1 MKTSNLLTLTAST
14 IALFLFSSCDL
25 KSVSES
31 IDQNQLRP
39 DDSVSVSQGNTKELE
54 QHINALIA
62 SFSSNDNKWI
72 EQMPAYIQ
80 AVADIHSR
88 MPSAKWADAENEL
101 RSNAIQNAKQ
111 SRGQIGSNASD
122 LSDYLDEYAGQP
134 QAKVL
139 ETRSDANGATAF
151 IQIQYAQPKF
161 APLASR
167 EDLGCNDR
175 VGEVLL
181 RYSYRYQKQNK
192 PAWVL
197 AGAEEVE
204 RKYFL
209 PVAIDNDT
217 ISKTILDVLDKHSPI
232 LRVPKTTKINFTGDG
247 SITSAGENDKTLDRA
262 LKNVSSF
269 GVHWQTV
276 RKDPPTH
283 IGEKFSPVLL
293 GLSLGDAF
301 SGSLLSSNSEFTN
314 YKFTS
319 ALPTVHIKSVE
330 QSTHRISIEFDYL
343 WNFNPDLLRQYMRIA
358 NGDGKTYPSLMECI
372 PRYAEQQIYSKEP
385 IEVNAEMR
393 WNPIAWK
400 WELEGNWLRYL
411 EP

>member
-1 MKTSNLLTLTAST
+1 MKTSNLLALTAST
-14 IALFLFSSCDL
+14 IALFLFSSCDQ

-31 IDQNQLRP
+31 TDHNQLRP

-72 EQMPAYIQ
+72 EQKPAYIQ
-80 AVADIHSR
+80 AVADIHNR

-101 RSNAIQNAKQ
+101 RSNAIKNAKQ
-111 SRGQIGSNASD
+111 SRGQIGSNPSD

-139 ETRSDANGATAF
+139 ETRGDANGATAF

-161 APLASR
+161 APLAFR

-197 AGAEEVE
+197 VGAEEVE
-204 RKYFL
+204 RKFFL
-209 PVAIDNDT
+209 PESIDSAIISNLIIDT
-217 ISKTILDVLDKHSPI
+217 LIKHSPV
-232 LRVPKTTKINFTGDG
+232 LRVPKTTVLKHSGRLG
-247 SITSAGENDKTLDRA
+247 TSAGESDKA
-262 LKNVSSF
+262 LSGALEILTSF
-269 GVHWQTV
+269 GIHWKSV
-276 RKDPPTH
+276 RKDPGTH
-283 IGEKFSPVLL
+283 YGEKFSPVLL
-293 GLSLGDAF
+293 GVSLGDAF
-301 SGSLLSSNSEFTN
+301 LDSILSSTDEVTN
-314 YKFTS
+314 YRFTS
-319 ALPTVHIKSVE
+319 APPTLHIEKTEKSPHE
-330 QSTHRISIEFDYL
+330 IGLSFDYL
-343 WNFNPDLLRQYMRIA
+343 WTFNDSLLTKYRKITSEESY
-358 NGDGKTYPSLMECI
+358 TWPPLVECV

-385 IEVNAEMR
+385 TEVNAVMR

-400 WELEGNWLRYL
+400 WELEGDWLRYL